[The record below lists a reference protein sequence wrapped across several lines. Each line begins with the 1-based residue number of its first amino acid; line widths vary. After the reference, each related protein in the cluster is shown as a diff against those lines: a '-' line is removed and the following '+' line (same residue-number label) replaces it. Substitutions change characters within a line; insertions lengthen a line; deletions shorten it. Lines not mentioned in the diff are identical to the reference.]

1 MATDARPVALVTGAA
16 RGIGKAIAAELDRD
30 HTVARHWG
38 RAQPEGDSYQ
48 ADLADGEACADLV
61 ARVLAD
67 HGRLDVIVNNAGA
80 IAMSPLDAFDTGYA
94 NILAVN
100 LLAPHAILA
109 AALPHLKPGA
119 CIVNISSM
127 NADLPGR
134 GAAIYSASKGALNTW
149 TKAAARELGPKGI
162 RVNAVAPGAIDTP
175 EAPRAPDL
183 KQAFVDLQALDKVG
197 APKDIAAAVRYLIG
211 AEFTTGAILSVTGG
225 YRL

>member
-1 MATDARPVALVTGAA
+1 MTKPVALVTGAG
-16 RGIGKAIAAELDRD
+16 RGIGRSIADALSAD
-30 HTVARHWG
+30 HIVIRHYNTT
-38 RAQPEGDSYQ
+38 APPEGGLQ
-48 ADLADGEACADLV
+48 ADLTDPAACAGLV
-61 ARVLAD
+61 EDVIAA

-80 IAMSPLDAFDTGYA
+80 ITMSPLNSFDPSYA
-94 NILAVN
+94 DLLAVN
-100 LLAPHAILA
+100 VLAPHAILA
-109 AALPHLKPGA
+109 AALPHLQPGA

-134 GAAIYSASKGALNTW
+134 GAALYSASKGALNTW

-183 KQAFVDLQALDKVG
+183 RDAFVELQALDRVG
-197 APKDIAAAVRYLIG
+197 APADIAGAVRYLIG
-211 AEFTTGAILSVTGG
+211 ADFITGAILPVTGG